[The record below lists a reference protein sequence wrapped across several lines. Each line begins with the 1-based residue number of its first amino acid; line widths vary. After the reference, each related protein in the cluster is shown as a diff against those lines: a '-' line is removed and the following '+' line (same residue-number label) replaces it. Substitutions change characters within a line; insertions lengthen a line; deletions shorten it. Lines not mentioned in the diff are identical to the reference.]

1 MLNLPIPALPQLLFS
16 MILTALL
23 LRHLLA
29 ITYILLKPY
38 IYTLRRAFSLLAT
51 SLPLVFFPI
60 ISITATSI
68 SNYHCPY
75 LPSLPLQHH

>member
-1 MLNLPIPALPQLLFS
+1 MLNLLIPALPQLLFS

-38 IYTLRRAFSLLAT
+38 IYTLTWALSLLAT
-51 SLPLVFFPI
+51 SLPLVF
-60 ISITATSI
+60 
-68 SNYHCPY
+68 
-75 LPSLPLQHH
+75 SLLLVSQPH